1 MLLAGPVQ
9 MQHLYVTKDLDCKD
23 QISEQCSIQFV
34 DKGVN
39 FRIFVRDCCR
49 QRSVGQRSRCAR
61 VRGHTDL
68 RSDEMLHS

>member
-1 MLLAGPVQ
+1 MLLEGPVQ

-39 FRIFVRDCCR
+39 FGFLILIYFAEFLLIVSCR
-49 QRSVGQRSRCAR
+49 NLISRFCF
-61 VRGHTDL
+61 
-68 RSDEMLHS
+68 SFW